1 MKKLLI
7 ITYYWPPSGGPGVQR
22 WLKFSTYL
30 AQMGYKPF
38 VVTVNPD
45 EATYPV
51 ADQTLTNQVSEKVKV
66 FHTSTRE
73 PYSLYKKISRRKQVP
88 YSGFTNEQKSSF
100 FSTLSRFIR
109 GNLFVP
115 DARVGWNRFALRKA
129 RQLITEQDIRIVITT
144 SPPHSTQLVGLQLKK
159 EFPQINW
166 IADLRDP
173 WTDIFYYR
181 KMLHLPFVKSRDLA
195 LEKSVLQS
203 ADSVVTVSDY
213 IKQKLA
219 GKISGQPS
227 SKFHVITN
235 GFDPDDFK
243 DLHPEATKPH
253 QTAFTIG
260 YIGTLADDYDLS
272 GFISAVNQWHK
283 QSQQPF
289 LVKFTGSLSGKWEKQ
304 FTLSLGQNI
313 DIHGHTTHQEA
324 LSHMQEADL
333 LLLVIPDIEQN
344 RGIVTGKIFEYMAS
358 GKQILGVGPTDGDAA
373 RILEQTGS
381 GKMFHYHDTEGIA
394 GFISQVAD
402 PTHPWQ
408 AHREAISEFS
418 RKTITEKLIRLF

>member
-30 AQMGYKPF
+30 AQMGYEPF

-51 ADQTLTNQVSEKVKV
+51 ADQTLAHQVSEKVKV

-115 DARVGWNRFALRKA
+115 DARVGWNKFALNQA
-129 RQLITEQDIRIVITT
+129 RQLINEQEISTIITT

-159 EFPQINW
+159 EFPHINW

-173 WTDIFYYR
+173 WTDIFYYN
-181 KMLHLPFVKSRDLA
+181 KMLHLPFVKSHDLA
-195 LEKSVLQS
+195 LEKRVLQS
-203 ADSVVTVSDY
+203 ADSVITVSDY
-213 IKQKLA
+213 IKEKLA
-219 GKISGQPS
+219 SKISVHAI
-227 SKFHVITN
+227 SKFQVITN
-235 GFDPDDFK
+235 GFDPEDFK
-243 DLHPEATKPH
+243 DLQPEVIKPH
-253 QTAFTIG
+253 HTIFTIG

-272 GFISAVNQWHK
+272 GFIAAVNQWHN

-289 LVKFTGSLSGKWEKQ
+289 SIKFTGSLSGKWKEQLNQK
-304 FTLSLGQNI
+304 LGNYIETQ
-313 DIHGHTTHQEA
+313 GHTTHREA
-324 LSHMQEADL
+324 LLHMQEADL

-358 GKQILGVGPTDGDAA
+358 GKQILGIGPTDGDAA
-373 RILEQTGS
+373 RILKQTGS
-381 GKMFHYHDTEGIA
+381 GKMFHYQDTDGIA
-394 GFISQVAD
+394 RFINQVAN
-402 PTHPWQ
+402 PNQTWQ
-408 AHREAISEFS
+408 ANFEAINEFS
-418 RKTITEKLIRLF
+418 RKTLTEHLIRLF